1 MNLDYFVKGGP
12 LHTYCQDYVLTQN
25 TNKLVLC
32 DGCSACK
39 YAEIGAKLLAHAA
52 MNETTRELV
61 YVCNKLKLPESC
73 LHATLMK
80 LEVQT
85 INEALFT
92 RYGDGFLA
100 VATDKNIFVDEI
112 KYKINA
118 PFYLAYKLL
127 HSEDDWYDLKNS
139 QTRTTYRFNNKAE
152 LEGKSEFVDYG
163 AFEENTKINLK
174 DVKWIAIGSDGLNS
188 FTNES
193 GEEIP
198 FEKIAKEIF
207 SFKNFN
213 GNFVKRRM
221 QKAFKEFDRLCWKPY
236 DDFSIGVIATC

>member
-52 MNETTRELV
+52 MNDTLRELV
-61 YVCNKLKLPESC
+61 HTCNLLKLPESC
-73 LHATLMK
+73 LHATLLK
-80 LEVQT
+80 LE
-85 INEALFT
+85 IKDGSEAYFT

-118 PFYLAYKLL
+118 PFYLAYRLL
-127 HSEDDWYDLKNS
+127 HSEDSWYDLKN
-139 QTRTTYRFNNKAE
+139 QLVRIGYKFNNKLE
-152 LEGKSEFVDYG
+152 LEEKNEFVSFEAY
-163 AFEENTKINLK
+163 EENTRVGLK

-188 FTNES
+188 FTNEL

-198 FEKIAKEIF
+198 FEKIAKELF

-213 GNFVKRRM
+213 GNFVQRRM
-221 QKAFKEFDRLCWKPY
+221 QKAFKEFDKLGWKPY
-236 DDFSIGVIATC
+236 DDFSIGVITNA